1 MPSMTKRE
9 RLEATMANQAID
21 RPAIALWRHFP
32 GDDQRAQDL
41 AAAQIAFQRH
51 YDLDL
56 IKVTPASSFCLQDW
70 GVRDR
75 YMGSLEGTREY
86 FDRPVVSPEDWRR
99 LPILDPAQ
107 GALGRQL
114 RCLEII
120 GETQRQDPDPAPFIQ
135 TIFSPLAQA
144 KNLAGPDR
152 MLVLMRQDPDAFKA
166 GLETLAQTTIS
177 FLKAAKRTRMAGIFY
192 AVQHAR
198 YALMSEAEY
207 REFGMP
213 YDLRILEHLNGT
225 WFNMLHL
232 HGQDIMFDLLADYP
246 VQAINWHDQET
257 PPLLKEATKRTDKV
271 LVGGLGRIETMMQG
285 TPDDVLAKVADA
297 MAQTGGKQFI
307 LGVGCVTMIVTPWSN
322 IIAARQAVE
331 NYSRQG

>member
-9 RLEATMANQAID
+9 RLEATMAGQAID

-41 AAAQIAFQRH
+41 AAAQIAFQRR
-51 YDLDL
+51 YDLNL
-56 IKVTPASSFCLQDW
+56 IKVSPASSFCLQDW

-86 FDRPVVSPEDWRR
+86 IDRPVTSPEDWRS
-99 LPILDPAQ
+99 LPVLDPAQ

-120 GETQRQDPDPAPFIQ
+120 GEAQRQNPDPAPFIQ

-177 FLKAAKRTRMAGIFY
+177 FLKAAKRTRIAGIFY

-271 LVGGLGRIETMMQG
+271 LVGGLGRIETMMRG
-285 TPDDVLAKVADA
+285 TPDDVIAKVADA

-322 IIAARQAVE
+322 ITAARQAVE
-331 NYSRQG
+331 NYRR